1 MVSPI
6 EKYHQRQLIIHDFIS
21 AHTGTAS
28 QLIDI
33 LNKASL
39 SYSHSLLSEYD
50 STLDRA
56 DKRTIVKVSVGKA
69 VNDRKYGNVFYS
81 YLSSTSIKPKV
92 CISDLISDTPS
103 ISIYDTQHH
112 TSLVTSIDFDSI
124 TNLAIKSMTESD
136 IDFSQYIISYHN
148 ETNSLDYMIDIT
160 IYK

>member
-6 EKYHQRQLIIHDFIS
+6 EKYHQRQLDIYDFIS

-56 DKRTIVKVSVGKA
+56 NKRTIVKVSTGKA
-69 VNDRKYGNVFYS
+69 INNRTFQM
-81 YLSSTSIKPKV
+81 YLSSVVINPKV
-92 CISDLISDTPS
+92 TLTNLNTNTPS
-103 ISIYDTQHH
+103 ISVYDTQHMTQH
-112 TSLVTSIDFDSI
+112 IVSIHLDSI
-124 TNLAIKSMTESD
+124 SNLAIQSMTDSD
-136 IDFSQYIISYHN
+136 IAFEQYTITYTNTI
-148 ETNSLDYMIDIT
+148 NSLDYMIDIT